1 MSENNNFDD
10 EIIDVSSD
18 PVPSTS
24 MSINEEPLY
33 YPVNEKIKT
42 GFGRMIRSS
51 LPNIGNHLKRLMRFK
66 SQREV
71 NSTADNER
79 SEVVEVMEIE
89 DQDEDEDEHLN
100 VGVGTEPEPA
110 IYNQTVAIDL
120 NDSFQSSNL
129 ASGFTIDHH
138 PSLSIFL
145 DNNQVSS
152 SSSAQMEISIR
163 PSNLFQYYSNPLPLA
178 SSSPFTNDLP
188 AESDLTISTLYY
200 PNEDNPLMISQSIN
214 TSSHVVYDMTLANI
228 INEEGAI
235 VARNPLEFA
244 ATLDISAG
252 DESSH
257 RIAHEPRR
265 VPLIVSNNNNHV
277 SSLNVDV
284 HVH

>member
-24 MSINEEPLY
+24 MSINEESLY

-42 GFGRMIRSS
+42 GFGRMIRPS

-79 SEVVEVMEIE
+79 SEVVEVMEVE

-100 VGVGTEPEPA
+100 VGVGTEPETA
-110 IYNQTVAIDL
+110 IYNQTVATDL

-129 ASGFTIDHH
+129 ASGFTID
-138 PSLSIFL
+138 
-145 DNNQVSS
+145 
-152 SSSAQMEISIR
+152 
-163 PSNLFQYYSNPLPLA
+163 
-178 SSSPFTNDLP
+178 DLP

-200 PNEDNPLMISQSIN
+200 PNEVNPLMISQSLN

-244 ATLDISAG
+244 ATLDIFAG

-277 SSLNVDV
+277 SSLNVGNSLSSG
-284 HVH
+284 